1 MKKLPLFIA
10 FSLLFAPIYAQ
21 VKVRPGIK
29 MGVNNSKI
37 TNSYMDSKTGIYV
50 GGFASIQFNDRYAL
64 QPELLY
70 SQQGG
75 NGNSRAPEDLDIQY
89 ISIGLANKF
98 FVSPKIGFHFVVGP
112 TIDINAKNNVISVIN
127 GNGDLEV
134 TPIDFAFFGGIGY
147 EFPFGLILEARYK
160 QGLLDVDLFNDN
172 GEYVPNYSENHL
184 NSVFQIG
191 AAYKFDL

>member
-1 MKKLPLFIA
+1 MRNLPLFIA
-10 FSLLFAPIYAQ
+10 LCILFAPIYGQ

-37 TNSYMDSKTGIYV
+37 TNSYLDTKTGIYV
-50 GGFASIQFNDRYAL
+50 GGFASIQFNDRYTL

-75 NGNSRAPEDLDIQY
+75 NSNPRAPGGLDIQY
-89 ISIGLANKF
+89 FSIGLANKF
-98 FVSPKIGFHFVVGP
+98 FVSPNMGLHFVVGP
-112 TIDINAKNNVISVIN
+112 ALDINAKNNPISVIN
-127 GNGDLEV
+127 GNGDLDV

-160 QGLLDVDLFNDN
+160 QGLLDVDLFNEN

-184 NSVFQIG
+184 NSMFQIG
-191 AAYKFDL
+191 AAYKFDF

>member
-1 MKKLPLFIA
+1 MRKLSLFIV
-10 FSLLFAPIYAQ
+10 FCLLFTSIYAQ

-29 MGVNNSKI
+29 MGINNSEI
-37 TNSYMDSKTGIYV
+37 TNSYLDPKTGIYV
-50 GGFASIQFNDRYAL
+50 GGFASIQFNKRYTL

-75 NGNSRAPEDLDIQY
+75 NGNSRAPEDLNIQY

-98 FVSPKIGFHFVVGP
+98 FVSPNIGFHLVLGP
-112 TIDINAKNNVISVIN
+112 TLDINAENSAISVIN
-127 GNGDLEV
+127 GNGDLDK
-134 TPIDFAFFGGIGY
+134 TPIDFAFFGGVGY
-147 EFPFGLILEARYK
+147 EFPFGLVLEARYK
-160 QGLLDVDLFNDN
+160 QGLLDVELFNQE

-191 AAYKFDL
+191 AAYKFEF